1 MSNWGCNF
9 HPPKSGEYLGP
20 SNPPCI
26 CSFWSSPNSSAAAP
40 QWKPLLV
47 APIAQ
52 TQHCFVSSLEMPPFN
67 GRTSF
72 FFLSLLVFPSIIFE
86 GGFLFSFPGSEL
98 KTTCFWESCFLCF
111 HWNLSFNEMIWN
123 KKNQQILDLPST
135 QDATSS
141 WICDSSMR
149 MEKVPSKNLLPNGGR
164 LDGDFHPMVKT
175 QVQKSP
181 TKNTNPSFVA
191 PRFFQLNFENL
202 QTNQPVHHP
211 CSKRVLSLVCSTCR
225 DRETHGNLG
234 TS

>member
-67 GRTSF
+67 GRTSCF
-72 FFLSLLVFPSIIFE
+72 FFELLVFPSIIFE

-123 KKNQQILDLPST
+123 KKKSTNLGSTLHPGCHKFLDLRLF
-135 QDATSS
+135 DADGKSS
-141 WICDSSMR
+141 I
-149 MEKVPSKNLLPNGGR
+149 
-164 LDGDFHPMVKT
+164 
-175 QVQKSP
+175 QKSSP
-181 TKNTNPSFVA
+181 KWWSPWWWFS
-191 PRFFQLNFENL
+191 
-202 QTNQPVHHP
+202 
-211 CSKRVLSLVCSTCR
+211 S
-225 DRETHGNLG
+225 HG
-234 TS
+234 